1 MELRGLENKKV
12 FNKFTGNFLEIKKGK
27 KYAAPEYTQLELERL
42 YRVFPTL
49 LEKVD
54 MTVDMTVVMTV
65 DIPTAPE
72 VTTKPTTKKGK

>member
-12 FNKFTGNFLEIKKGK
+12 FYKFTGNFLEIKKGK

-54 MTVDMTVVMTV
+54 MTVEIPTETV
-65 DIPTAPE
+65 DIPTE
-72 VTTKPTTKKGK
+72 TVKITKATVKKGK

>member
-12 FNKFTGNFLEIKKGK
+12 FYKFTGNFLEIKKGK

-49 LEKVD
+49 LEKVE
-54 MTVDMTVVMTV
+54 MTVE
-65 DIPTAPE
+65 IPTETVEIPTTPE
-72 VTTKPTTKKGK
+72 IVTKPTVKKGK

>member
-12 FNKFTGNFLEIKKGK
+12 FYKFTGNFLEIKKGK

-49 LEKVD
+49 LEKVE
-54 MTVDMTVVMTV
+54 MTV
-65 DIPTAPE
+65 DIPTETVEIPTTPE
-72 VTTKPTTKKGK
+72 IVTKPTVKKGK

>member
-12 FNKFTGNFLEIKKGK
+12 FYKFTGNFLEIKKGK
-27 KYAAPEYTQLELERL
+27 KYAVPEYTPLELERL

-54 MTVDMTVVMTV
+54 TTVE
-65 DIPTAPE
+65 IPTETVEIPTTPE
-72 VTTKPTTKKGK
+72 IVTKPTVKKGK

>member
-12 FNKFTGNFLEIKKGK
+12 FYKFIGNFLEIKKGK

-49 LEKVD
+49 LEKVE
-54 MTVDMTVVMTV
+54 MTVE
-65 DIPTAPE
+65 IPTETVEIPTTPE
-72 VTTKPTTKKGK
+72 IVTKPTVKKGK

>member
-12 FNKFTGNFLEIKKGK
+12 FYKFTGNFLEIKKGK
-27 KYAAPEYTQLELERL
+27 KYAAPEYTRLELERL

-54 MTVDMTVVMTV
+54 MTVEMPET
-65 DIPTAPE
+65 PE
-72 VTTKPTTKKGK
+72 VTTEPTTKKGK

>member
-12 FNKFTGNFLEIKKGK
+12 FYKFTGNFLEIKKGK

-54 MTVDMTVVMTV
+54 MTVD
-65 DIPTAPE
+65 IPTE
-72 VTTKPTTKKGK
+72 TVEIPTTPEIVTKATVKKGK

>member
-12 FNKFTGNFLEIKKGK
+12 FYKFTGNFLEIKKGK

-54 MTVDMTVVMTV
+54 TTVE
-65 DIPTAPE
+65 IPTTPE
-72 VTTKPTTKKGK
+72 KVAEPTPTKGK

>member
-12 FNKFTGNFLEIKKGK
+12 FYKFTGNFLEIKKGK

-54 MTVDMTVVMTV
+54 MTVE
-65 DIPTAPE
+65 IPTETVEIPTTPE
-72 VTTKPTTKKGK
+72 IVTKPTVKKGK

>member
-12 FNKFTGNFLEIKKGK
+12 FYKFTGNFLEIKKGK

-54 MTVDMTVVMTV
+54 MTVE
-65 DIPTAPE
+65 IPTE
-72 VTTKPTTKKGK
+72 TVEIPTTPEIVTKATVKKDK

>member
-12 FNKFTGNFLEIKKGK
+12 FYKFTGNFLEIKKGK

-54 MTVDMTVVMTV
+54 MTVE
-65 DIPTAPE
+65 IPTE
-72 VTTKPTTKKGK
+72 TVETPTTPEIVTKATVKKGK

>member
-12 FNKFTGNFLEIKKGK
+12 FYKFTGNFLEIKKGK

-54 MTVDMTVVMTV
+54 MAVE
-65 DIPTAPE
+65 IPTE
-72 VTTKPTTKKGK
+72 TVEIPTTPEIVTKATVKKDK

>member
-12 FNKFTGNFLEIKKGK
+12 FYKFTGNFLEIKKGK

-49 LEKVD
+49 LEKVE
-54 MTVDMTVVMTV
+54 MTV
-65 DIPTAPE
+65 DIPTE
-72 VTTKPTTKKGK
+72 TVEIPTTPEIVTKATVKKGK

>member
-12 FNKFTGNFLEIKKGK
+12 FYKFTGNFLEIKKGK

-49 LEKVD
+49 LEKVE
-54 MTVDMTVVMTV
+54 MTVE
-65 DIPTAPE
+65 IPTE
-72 VTTKPTTKKGK
+72 TVEIPTTPEIVTKATVKKGK

>member
-12 FNKFTGNFLEIKKGK
+12 FYKFTGNFLEIKKGK

-54 MTVDMTVVMTV
+54 MTVE
-65 DIPTAPE
+65 IPTE
-72 VTTKPTTKKGK
+72 TVEIPTTPEIVTKATVKKGK

>member
-12 FNKFTGNFLEIKKGK
+12 FYKFTGNFLEIKKGK
-27 KYAAPEYTQLELERL
+27 KYAVPEYTQLELERL

-54 MTVDMTVVMTV
+54 MTVE
-65 DIPTAPE
+65 IPTETVEIPTTPE
-72 VTTKPTTKKGK
+72 IVTKPTVKKGK